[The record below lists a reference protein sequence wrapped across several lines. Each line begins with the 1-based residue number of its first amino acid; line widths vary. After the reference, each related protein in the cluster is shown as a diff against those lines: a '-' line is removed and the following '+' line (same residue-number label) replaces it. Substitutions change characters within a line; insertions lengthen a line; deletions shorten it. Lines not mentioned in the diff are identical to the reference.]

1 MAVYSHSRISS
12 FENCRLQYRYRY
24 IDLVRRD
31 VESIEA
37 FMGKIVHEV
46 LEGLYGDLPLARE
59 LHPEEFGERFDALW
73 RLRHT
78 PNVRIVRE
86 HLSAEDYRAIGRRCV
101 ESYYRRHH
109 PFDAAEVMGCE
120 MKLEFAIDKQGVY
133 QMLGFIDRID
143 RVGRD
148 VLEIHDY
155 KTGALPREG
164 MLKRDRQLS
173 LYEIAI
179 RQKHPE
185 IREVRQVWHY
195 LAHNRTFVE
204 TRSLD
209 DLRKTGVDAIRS
221 IQTIEATT
229 SFPARRS
236 ALCSWCEYRD
246 ICPEW
251 EAERAAAALQTGSPI
266 AVPVPP
272 SPEEPIEPPGDIP
285 AYDAGSGQYR
295 LFG

>member
-12 FENCRLQYRYRY
+12 FENCRLQYRFRY
-24 IDLVRRD
+24 VDNIRRD

-37 FMGKIVHEV
+37 FMGKLVHEV
-46 LEGLYGDLPLARE
+46 LEGLYGDVPRARE
-59 LHPEEFGERFDALW
+59 LHPEEFGEQFEALW

-86 HLSAEDYRAIGRRCV
+86 SMSAEDYRAIGRRCV
-101 ESYYRRHH
+101 ESYHRRHH
-109 PFDAAEVMGCE
+109 PFEGAEVMGCE
-120 MKLEFAIDKQGVY
+120 TEVEFPIDRQGLY
-133 QMLGFIDRID
+133 RMRGFIDRVD
-143 RVGRD
+143 RAGHD

-164 MLKRDRQLS
+164 VLKRDRQLS
-173 LYEIAI
+173 LYEIAM
-179 RQKHPE
+179 RQRHPE
-185 IREVRQVWHY
+185 VREVRQVWHY
-195 LAHNRTFVE
+195 LAHDRTFVE

-209 DLRKTGVDAIRS
+209 DLRKTGLETIRS

-229 SFPARRS
+229 QFPARRS
-236 ALCSWCEYRD
+236 ALCSWCEYRE

-251 EAERAAAALQTGSPI
+251 EAERAASALQPDT
-266 AVPVPP
+266 A
-272 SPEEPIEPPGDIP
+272 PEEPIEPPGDIT
-285 AYDAGSGQYR
+285 AYDAGTGQYR